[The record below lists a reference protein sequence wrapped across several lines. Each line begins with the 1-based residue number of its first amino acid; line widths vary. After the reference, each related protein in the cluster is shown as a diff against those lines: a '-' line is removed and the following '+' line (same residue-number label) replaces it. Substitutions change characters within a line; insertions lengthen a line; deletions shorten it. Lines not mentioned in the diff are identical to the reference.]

1 MTGVFFCDY
10 FYTKFAH
17 VEKLLYLCSRKGF
30 INRVHS
36 AREKNLGLAAKVFY
50 YERNYFSRGKRNA
63 PVPFE

>member
-36 AREKNLGLAAKVFY
+36 AREKNLGLAAKVFLL
-50 YERNYFSRGKRNA
+50 
-63 PVPFE
+63 